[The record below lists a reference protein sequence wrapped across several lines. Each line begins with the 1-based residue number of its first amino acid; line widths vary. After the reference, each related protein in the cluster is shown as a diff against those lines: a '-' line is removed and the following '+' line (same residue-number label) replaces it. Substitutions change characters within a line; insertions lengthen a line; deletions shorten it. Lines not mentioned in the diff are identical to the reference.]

1 MTKQEFWEKLGYIFE
16 NYDIPCYKC
25 PANTE
30 PMCCKSC
37 ELALRSVYM
46 RLEREKYEKS
56 KN

>member
-1 MTKQEFWEKLGYIFE
+1 MTKQEFWEKLGYILE

-46 RLEREKYEKS
+46 RLECES
-56 KN
+56 NDD